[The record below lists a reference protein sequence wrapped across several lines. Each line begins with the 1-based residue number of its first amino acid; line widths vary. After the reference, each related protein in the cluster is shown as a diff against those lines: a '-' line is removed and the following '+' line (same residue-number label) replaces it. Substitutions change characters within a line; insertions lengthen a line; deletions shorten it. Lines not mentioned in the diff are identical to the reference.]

1 MNFTIG
7 SIRIRAKNAINSSKN
22 KATFLSVGKI
32 NAIKPKINPVTAI
45 AKSTVAKIVS
55 AVILLNFNVNNCFF

>member
-32 NAIKPKINPVTAI
+32 NKINPKINPVNAI
-45 AKSTVAKIVS
+45 AKSTA
-55 AVILLNFNVNNCFF
+55 A

>member
-1 MNFTIG
+1 MSFTIG

-32 NAIKPKINPVTAI
+32 NTINAKINPA
-45 AKSTVAKIVS
+45 VAKIVRV
-55 AVILLNFNVNNCFF
+55 VILLNFNVNNCFF

>member
-22 KATFLSVGKI
+22 KATFFTIGKI
-32 NAIKPKINPVTAI
+32 NTINPKINPINAI
-45 AKSTVAKIVS
+45 AKSTAAKIVS
-55 AVILLNFNVNNCFF
+55 VVILFKF

>member
-22 KATFLSVGKI
+22 KATFFSTGKI
-32 NAIKPKINPVTAI
+32 NTINPKINPINEIINNDV
-45 AKSTVAKIVS
+45 VMIVIV
-55 AVILLNFNVNNCFF
+55 VILFNFLIINNY